1 MSAVW
6 KCMSCGN
13 DLPSPRRSDMRYCGG
28 RCRVAAHR
36 IRKGEGQ
43 HARPTKKR
51 GHTALKEQLMNTREQ
66 PAPGVTAQD
75 IERWLDADR
84 DRLRRLDARRLPD
97 APDELLDAEIAL
109 VQATIGQLEAELH
122 FMAVERRHSSQ
133 TRSPA

>member
-6 KCMSCGN
+6 KCLSCGR
-13 DLPSPRRSDMRYCGG
+13 DLPSPRRSDMRYCKG

-51 GHTALKEQLMNTREQ
+51 GHKGAPNMDTCEQ
-66 PAPGVTAQD
+66 PAPGGTAQD

-84 DRLRRLDARRLPD
+84 DRLRRLEARRLPD
-97 APDELLDAEIAL
+97 APDELLDAEIAM

-122 FMAVERRHSSQ
+122 FLAVERRQ
-133 TRSPA
+133 RAIKA